1 MAHFDLYR
9 NARSTRLPFIVDV
22 QTDFLSRLTTRVVIP
37 LTPLGSYGARPITR
51 LHPVVNVEGVPH
63 VLLTNELAAV
73 PASTL
78 RSPVGSL
85 LAERSTMIRALDL
98 LFTGS

>member
-1 MAHFDLYR
+1 MAHFDVYR
-9 NARSTRLPFIVDV
+9 NARS
-22 QTDFLSRLTTRVVIP
+22 TTRVVIP
-37 LTPLGSYGARPITR
+37 LTPLGSYGAQPITR

-73 PASTL
+73 PATTL
-78 RSPVGSL
+78 RSRVASL
-85 LAERSTMIRALDL
+85 LAERPTVIRALDL

>member
-1 MAHFDLYR
+1 MAHFDVYR
-9 NARSTRLPFIVDV
+9 NARSKRLPFVVDV
-22 QTDFLSRLTTRVVIP
+22 QANFLSRLTTRVVIP

-51 LHPVVNVEGVPH
+51 LHPVLTVDEVPH

-73 PASTL
+73 PASSL
-78 RSPVGSL
+78 RTPFASL
-85 LAERSTMIRALDL
+85 RNERATVIRALDL